1 MSLDPCGSQYSI
13 LTTKKSMKTLKPAFF
28 FAIILFIQIHITAC
42 KESFL
47 DSLDLPDEIELTH
60 LPVDLSQM
68 LDYGPIGQIR
78 VIPKMHG
85 GFRLLNPFVLPASV
99 PVYAMGDGYIVNI
112 EKEFRTI
119 PPHGP
124 PDLVGTDYDDFT
136 LDIVYTKDVGGY
148 YAHISALHED
158 ILEQAG
164 RIREGRGRGNQ
175 VKIKITSGQIV
186 GYIGPHE
193 GVDIGMYDYS
203 RESYF
208 ANPQWY
214 SRDYRSTVCYT
225 DYLPAPLVEQI
236 WEINPRTAE
245 PRCGRVAYDKEGTV
259 AGNWFL
265 EGAKEINEWSKQ
277 LVFARHELYGD
288 QITIVDA
295 SPLVDG
301 DGMLNDGRDPYLWFV
316 LGNEPEP
323 ESITVDSG
331 VVKFEVAA
339 PWRILRYGDPPVE
352 GTVMVQLIDSKTLR
366 YEWFEDK
373 LASEVSGFTGNA
385 RIYKR

>member
-1 MSLDPCGSQYSI
+1 MSPLLYTKDKKMKSQIISI
-13 LTTKKSMKTLKPAFF
+13 ITVFS
-28 FAIILFIQIHITAC
+28 FALLIITAC

-47 DSLDLPDEIELTH
+47 DSLDLPDEVELTH
-60 LPVDLSQM
+60 LPTDLSQM

-85 GFRLLNPFVLPASV
+85 GFRLLNPFVLPATI

-136 LDIVYTKDVGGY
+136 LDIVYSKDAGGY
-148 YAHISALHED
+148 YGHISALHED
-158 ILEQAG
+158 ILDQAG
-164 RIREGRGRGNQ
+164 RIREGRGRGNE
-175 VKIKITSGQIV
+175 VKIKISAGQIV

-193 GVDIGMYDYS
+193 GVDIGMYDRS

-208 ANPQWY
+208 ANPKWY
-214 SRDYRSTVCYT
+214 NRDYRSTVCYT
-225 DYLPAPLVEQI
+225 DYLPTHLVEQI

-245 PRCGRVAYDKEGTV
+245 PRCGRIAYDKEGTA

-265 EGAKEINEWSKQ
+265 EGAKEITEWSKQ
-277 LVFARHELYGD
+277 LVFARHEVYGN

-301 DGMLNDGRDPYLWFV
+301 DGILNDGRDPYLWFV

-352 GTVMVQLIDSKTLR
+352 GTVLVQLIDSETLQ

-373 LASEVSGFTGNA
+373 LASEVSGFTGNS